1 MSIILILLSLSVIFT
16 YVGVMIC
23 REGIPYSISA
33 TYYSLKHK
41 AWFGITMWLTSLLLL
56 PAILD
61 RTPESIQFSAFG
73 MCAGLL
79 FVGAAPN
86 FREEY
91 ENGIH
96 VAGTCVSA
104 ICSQIWVA
112 VLQPWLLL
120 IWAAWVIYVIVRM
133 KRVWNGDLWS
143 SFVMCKP
150 LFWAE
155 VIAFGMVYIILLFD
169 YIV

>member
-1 MSIILILLSLSVIFT
+1 MILILLSLAVILT
-16 YVGVMIC
+16 YVGVMVS

-41 AWFGITMWLTSLLLL
+41 AWFGITMWLTSLLLM

-61 RTPESIQFSAFG
+61 RTPETMQFSAFL

-86 FREEY
+86 FKEEY
-91 ENGIH
+91 ENKIH

-104 ICSQIWVA
+104 VSSQIWIVA
-112 VLQPWLLL
+112 MQPWLLL
-120 IWAAWVIYVIVRM
+120 AWAPWFAYIGFRLL
-133 KRVWNGDLWS
+133 KERNGDIWT
-143 SFVMCKP
+143 SFVACKP

-155 VIAFGMVYIILLFD
+155 AVAFGMVYCGLI
-169 YIV
+169 YC